1 MSEDVSKAYTYMT
14 SENKKN
20 YDEGW
25 ERIFGK
31 KKRKLQRQL
40 HEINSKRHKII
51 DGIQAKGGRTDRR
64 ENELMSLK
72 KKRIKI
78 IRELDRLK

>member
-1 MSEDVSKAYTYMT
+1 MSENVSKAYTYMT

-25 ERIFGK
+25 ELIFGK

-78 IRELDRLK
+78 IRELDKLK

>member
-25 ERIFGK
+25 ELIFGK

-51 DGIQAKGGRTDRR
+51 GGIQAKGGRTDRR
-64 ENELMSLK
+64 ENELASLK

-78 IRELDRLK
+78 IRELDKLK

>member
-25 ERIFGK
+25 ELIFGK

-51 DGIQAKGGRTDRR
+51 DGIQSKGGRTDRR
-64 ENELMSLK
+64 ENELISLK

-78 IRELDRLK
+78 IRELDKLK

>member
-1 MSEDVSKAYTYMT
+1 MSENVSKAYTYMT

-78 IRELDRLK
+78 IRELDKLK

>member
-25 ERIFGK
+25 ELIFGK

-40 HEINSKRHKII
+40 HEINSKRHQII
-51 DGIQAKGGRTDRR
+51 DRIQSKGGRTDRR
-64 ENELMSLK
+64 ENELASLK
-72 KKRIKI
+72 KKRVKI
-78 IRELDRLK
+78 IRELDKLK

>member
-25 ERIFGK
+25 ELIFGK

-51 DGIQAKGGRTDRR
+51 DGIQSKGGRTDRR
-64 ENELMSLK
+64 ENELVSLK
-72 KKRIKI
+72 KKRVKI
-78 IRELDRLK
+78 IRELDKLK

>member
-78 IRELDRLK
+78 IRELDKLK

>member
-25 ERIFGK
+25 ELIFGK

-51 DGIQAKGGRTDRR
+51 DGIQSKGGRTDRR

-72 KKRIKI
+72 KKRVKI
-78 IRELDRLK
+78 IRELDKLK

>member
-1 MSEDVSKAYTYMT
+1 MSEDVSKAYTYMA

-25 ERIFGK
+25 ELIFG
-31 KKRKLQRQL
+31 
-40 HEINSKRHKII
+40 
-51 DGIQAKGGRTDRR
+51 
-64 ENELMSLK
+64 K

-78 IRELDRLK
+78 IRELDKLK

>member
-25 ERIFGK
+25 ELIFGK
-31 KKRKLQRQL
+31 KKKKLQRQL
-40 HEINSKRHKII
+40 HEINGKRHQII
-51 DGIQAKGGRTDRR
+51 DGIQAKGGRTGRR

-72 KKRIKI
+72 KKRVKI
-78 IRELDRLK
+78 IRELDKLK

>member
-25 ERIFGK
+25 ELIFGK

-51 DGIQAKGGRTDRR
+51 DGIQSKGGRTDRR
-64 ENELMSLK
+64 ENELISLK
-72 KKRIKI
+72 KKRVKI
-78 IRELDRLK
+78 IRELDKLK

>member
-25 ERIFGK
+25 ELVFGK

-51 DGIQAKGGRTDRR
+51 DGIQSKGGRTDRR
-64 ENELMSLK
+64 ENELVSLK
-72 KKRIKI
+72 KKRVKI
-78 IRELDRLK
+78 IRELDKLK

>member
-25 ERIFGK
+25 ELIFGK

-51 DGIQAKGGRTDRR
+51 NSIQAKGGRTDRR
-64 ENELMSLK
+64 ENELASLK

-78 IRELDRLK
+78 IRELDKLK

>member
-25 ERIFGK
+25 ELIFGK
-31 KKRKLQRQL
+31 KKKKLQRQL
-40 HEINSKRHKII
+40 HEINSKRHRII

-64 ENELMSLK
+64 ENELASLK

-78 IRELDRLK
+78 IRELDKLK

>member
-25 ERIFGK
+25 ELIFGK
-31 KKRKLQRQL
+31 KKKKLQRQL
-40 HEINSKRHKII
+40 HEINSKRHQII
-51 DGIQAKGGRTDRR
+51 DGIQSKGGRTDRR
-64 ENELMSLK
+64 ENELVSLK
-72 KKRIKI
+72 KKRVKI
-78 IRELDRLK
+78 IRELDKLK

>member
-25 ERIFGK
+25 ELIFGK

-40 HEINSKRHKII
+40 HEINSKRHQII
-51 DGIQAKGGRTDRR
+51 DGIQSKGGRTDRR
-64 ENELMSLK
+64 ENELVSLK
-72 KKRIKI
+72 KKRVKI
-78 IRELDRLK
+78 IRELDKLK

>member
-14 SENKKN
+14 SENKRN

-25 ERIFGK
+25 ELIFGK

-40 HEINSKRHKII
+40 HEINSKRHQII
-51 DGIQAKGGRTDRR
+51 DGIQSKGGRTDRR
-64 ENELMSLK
+64 ENELVSLK
-72 KKRIKI
+72 KKRVKI
-78 IRELDRLK
+78 IRELDKLK

>member
-1 MSEDVSKAYTYMT
+1 MSENVSKAYTYMT

-40 HEINSKRHKII
+40 HEINSKRHQII

-64 ENELMSLK
+64 ENELISLK
-72 KKRIKI
+72 KKRVKI
-78 IRELDRLK
+78 IRELDKLK

>member
-25 ERIFGK
+25 ELVFGK

-40 HEINSKRHKII
+40 HEINSKRHQII
-51 DGIQAKGGRTDRR
+51 DGIQSKGGRTDRR
-64 ENELMSLK
+64 ENELASLK

-78 IRELDRLK
+78 IRELDKLK

>member
-25 ERIFGK
+25 ELIFGK
-31 KKRKLQRQL
+31 KKKKLQRQL

-51 DGIQAKGGRTDRR
+51 DGIQSKGGRTDRR

-78 IRELDRLK
+78 IRELDKLK

>member
-40 HEINSKRHKII
+40 HEINGKRHQII

-72 KKRIKI
+72 KKRVKI
-78 IRELDRLK
+78 IRELDKLK

>member
-1 MSEDVSKAYTYMT
+1 MSKAYTYMT

-25 ERIFGK
+25 ELIFGK
-31 KKRKLQRQL
+31 KKKKLQRQL
-40 HEINSKRHKII
+40 HEINSKRHQII

-64 ENELMSLK
+64 ENELISLK

-78 IRELDRLK
+78 IRELDKLK

>member
-25 ERIFGK
+25 EVIFGK

-40 HEINSKRHKII
+40 HEINSKRHQII
-51 DGIQAKGGRTDRR
+51 DGIQSKGGRTDRR
-64 ENELMSLK
+64 ENELVSLK
-72 KKRIKI
+72 KKRVKI
-78 IRELDRLK
+78 IRELDKLK

>member
-40 HEINSKRHKII
+40 HEINGKRHQII

-64 ENELMSLK
+64 ENELVSLK
-72 KKRIKI
+72 KKRVKI
-78 IRELDRLK
+78 IRELDKLK

>member
-25 ERIFGK
+25 ELIFGK

-40 HEINSKRHKII
+40 HEINSKRHRII
-51 DGIQAKGGRTDRR
+51 DGIQSKGGRTDRR
-64 ENELMSLK
+64 ENELVSLK

-78 IRELDRLK
+78 IRELDKLK

>member
-1 MSEDVSKAYTYMT
+1 MSENVSKAYNYMT

-25 ERIFGK
+25 ELIFGK

-78 IRELDRLK
+78 IRELDKLK